1 MTCLPV
7 FCRGVFVLKGAA
19 GIRPFLDLIVSKF
32 DHWIVLAPTI
42 FYSLSSQNTL
52 QASRSVRQLS
62 TDFSLFNV
70 ILLFVFIVHFLHFVI
85 EVLPN

>member
-1 MTCLPV
+1 MTCLLGS
-7 FCRGVFVLKGAA
+7 CRGVFVLGGAA

-52 QASRSVRQLS
+52 QASKSVRQLS
-62 TDFSLFNV
+62 TDFSRFNV
-70 ILLFVFIVHFLHFVI
+70 ILLYVFIVHFSHFAI